1 MVLRKRWIAEF
12 ISRTL
17 TAQNSLEY
25 LPFSAFSHVGNE
37 PQAIM
42 RGQELESEY
51 INDR

>member
-1 MVLRKRWIAEF
+1 MALTERWIAEF

-25 LPFSAFSHVGNE
+25 LPLSVFSHVGNE

-51 INDR
+51 IKDR